1 MVEPPTEEQ
10 IRQLRRVVKQAQALG
25 VASVGGVRTDTLAWL
40 MERAGLLEP
49 TAPPERK
56 ATASD

>member
-10 IRQLRRVVKQAQALG
+10 LRQLRRVVKQAQALG
-25 VASVGGVRTDTLAWL
+25 VPSVGGVRTDTLAWL

-49 TAPPERK
+49 TAPPKHGAAAE
-56 ATASD
+56 D